1 MLFVAYLGCTP
12 VFDQVQQ
19 IYPMLYNPSQDKTS
33 YTKSY
38 PHKYTYKDTHKDTH
52 TIRGIQVHLHSAI
65 HTNTRSNLRHKY
77 AHKKRPQ
84 IHLQLNYSVH
94 VTMLHG
100 NMVITP
106 TNTPTNTL
114 YCLQQYRCSHKRGR
128 PPPGGGEGG
137 ASSNIDEGGGGVHRG
152 RELGCPLGELPLHQG
167 KGPPA

>member
-1 MLFVAYLGCTP
+1 MVCPLWYVWDALRCLIKFNKYIQCCTILLKLKP
-12 VFDQVQQ
+12 V
-19 IYPMLYNPSQDKTS
+19 

-52 TIRGIQVHLHSAI
+52 KYAAYRYTFIQLTAI

-100 NMVITP
+100 NMDIVVQ
-106 TNTPTNTL
+106 L
-114 YCLQQYRCSHKRGR
+114 
-128 PPPGGGEGG
+128 
-137 ASSNIDEGGGGVHRG
+137 
-152 RELGCPLGELPLHQG
+152 
-167 KGPPA
+167 